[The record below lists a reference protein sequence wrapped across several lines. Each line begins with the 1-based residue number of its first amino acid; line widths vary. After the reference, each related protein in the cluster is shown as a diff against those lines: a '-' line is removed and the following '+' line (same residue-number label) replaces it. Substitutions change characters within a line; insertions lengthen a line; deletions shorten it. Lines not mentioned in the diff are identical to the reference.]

1 VSKHLVKMVFLE
13 GEIKMSNSSGY
24 PGFPKEDLT
33 QKRETVGSSKTDR
46 FMSAKYRAMNRNAQS
61 GLTSAMNND
70 GDTRKK

>member
-1 VSKHLVKMVFLE
+1 MAD
-13 GEIKMSNSSGY
+13 SSGY

-33 QKRETVGSSKTDR
+33 QKRETVGSSKTDQ
-46 FMSAKYRAMNRNAQS
+46 FMSMKYRTMNRDAQS